1 MMETELSWLLR
12 SGNEKDQGRLL
23 KWTIPS
29 LDPGVWGLEL
39 RNGWGPRGGD
49 VANSRCMS
57 SGPPVIRCWMDSGL
71 LDVRRWQRRRSLW
84 MARQEPAGRTT
95 NWDAVLT
102 EPLPAWPW
110 TAEPRWHTDALVT
123 LLCALSVWRPS
134 GKSRPSPQMLW
145 WILKALFLE
154 AVSSLNSALSW
165 NGKFFLDRRSR
176 WCMSAATEE
185 GRLSHG
191 KWRQGR
197 APASGDRGSRDH
209 GPILGECLF
218 WAQTRL
224 TPEGTPLWP
233 HPNHDYF
240 KSSSIYHFICKYLS
254 KSISEVVSNSLQL
267 HGLYSTWN
275 SPGQNTGVGRL

>member
-123 LLCALSVWRPS
+123 LLCALSVWGPS

-154 AVSSLNSALSW
+154 AVSSLNSFKHL
-165 NGKFFLDRRSR
+165 L
-176 WCMSAATEE
+176 C
-185 GRLSHG
+185 
-191 KWRQGR
+191 WREIWE
-197 APASGDRGSRDH
+197 AH
-209 GPILGECLF
+209 
-218 WAQTRL
+218 
-224 TPEGTPLWP
+224 
-233 HPNHDYF
+233 
-240 KSSSIYHFICKYLS
+240 
-254 KSISEVVSNSLQL
+254 L
-267 HGLYSTWN
+267 HGCRCDWVFINGIWEVMCATSRTDSETSSMDPPCFPLSLAWGKIN
-275 SPGQNTGVGRL
+275 MAI